1 MNQIFASFC
10 VGSVDEAPQPGRR
23 YGRLGYTQAD
33 TDLRRHPESSKS
45 CDQPMAG
52 LIADLKDRDLHV
64 TILWMCGLDHRQLK
78 QNGVG
83 FAESCIVATEM
94 LA

>member
-1 MNQIFASFC
+1 
-10 VGSVDEAPQPGRR
+10 
-23 YGRLGYTQAD
+23 
-33 TDLRRHPESSKS
+33 
-45 CDQPMAG
+45 MAG